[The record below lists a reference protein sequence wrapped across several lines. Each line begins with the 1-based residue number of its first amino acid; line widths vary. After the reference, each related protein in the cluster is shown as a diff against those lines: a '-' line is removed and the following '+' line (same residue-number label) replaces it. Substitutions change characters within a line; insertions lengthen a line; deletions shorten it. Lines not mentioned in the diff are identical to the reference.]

1 MGDDDRL
8 VVALA
13 GVTRVFQTPGGPVTA
28 LKPVTLTVMRG
39 EAVALMG
46 PSGSGKTTL
55 LNIVA
60 GLDRPTAGSVTV
72 LGTSLATATER
83 QLTAFR
89 GLRLGIVFQEAHLL
103 PGLTALQNVVIA
115 RLPWGDRRTLEPRA
129 RDLLARVGLA
139 DRGNFLPARLS
150 EGERQRVG
158 LARALLG
165 DPQLL
170 LADEPTGNL
179 DSATTEDLLGLL
191 EELRRER
198 TLTMVIATHDAAVA
212 AAAGRQLRLNDGGLE
227 ATTRRGFG
235 GSVRMRILD

>member
-1 MGDDDRL
+1 
-8 VVALA
+8 
-13 GVTRVFQTPGGPVTA
+13 
-28 LKPVTLTVMRG
+28 
-39 EAVALMG
+39 
-46 PSGSGKTTL
+46 
-55 LNIVA
+55 
-60 GLDRPTAGSVTV
+60 
-72 LGTSLATATER
+72 
-83 QLTAFR
+83 
-89 GLRLGIVFQEAHLL
+89 
-103 PGLTALQNVVIA
+103 
-115 RLPWGDRRTLEPRA
+115 
-129 RDLLARVGLA
+129 
-139 DRGNFLPARLS
+139 
-150 EGERQRVG
+150 